1 MTGRERL
8 MLTAALAGD
17 LVDAN
22 HILFDRGIVDGFGH
36 VSARDPDHKDRF
48 WISRNLAPGM
58 VTAEDLMCFDLDGNA
73 VDDDRTSYL
82 ERYIHAEIYRA
93 RRDVHGVV
101 HNHSPSVIP
110 FTVAKGV
117 SLRPVCHMCGFLR
130 KEAPLFE
137 IRECVGDGSN
147 LLINDSRLGA
157 ALAASLGEEPLV
169 LMRGHGITVAGAN
182 VRQAVFRSIYAELNA
197 KIQMQAMALSPDV
210 VYLSQAETDNANATI
225 DSQLDRAWN
234 LWKQQVGAP
243 ARPNPQNRSAEIGDR
258 QRVDPAR

>member
-1 MTGRERL
+1 
-8 MLTAALAGD
+8 MLTAALVED

-36 VSARDPDHKDRF
+36 VSARDPDHRDRF

-73 VDDDRTSYL
+73 VDDDRRSYL
-82 ERYIHAEIYRA
+82 ERFIHAEIYRA
-93 RRDVHGVV
+93 RPDVHGVV

-130 KEAPLFE
+130 REAPVFE
-137 IRECVGDGSN
+137 IRECAGDGTN
-147 LLINDSRLGA
+147 LLIGDSSLGA
-157 ALAASLGEEPLV
+157 SLAESLGDEPLV
-169 LMRGHGITVAGAN
+169 LMRGHGITIAGAT
-182 VRQAVFRSIYAELNA
+182 VRQAVFRSVYAELNA
-197 KIQMQAMALSPDV
+197 KLQMQAMTLTPDI
-210 VYLSQAETDNANATI
+210 VYLSEAEADNASATI

-234 LWKQQVGAP
+234 LWKQQA
-243 ARPNPQNRSAEIGDR
+243 ASR
-258 QRVDPAR
+258 